1 MNRNTGL
8 KKIYNDEEKNK
19 LETETDYLLTE
30 PIVTVDY
37 ELYKHYLED
46 TDLDEQQKREILEAL
61 WSIITSFVS
70 LGFGVHPLQEI
81 AQLQCGQNDE
91 NNNHPPSK
99 NPNDVDYD
107 EHKNHEEE
115 TVNTANK
122 CDV

>member
-1 MNRNTGL
+1 M
-8 KKIYNDEEKNK
+8 KKIYNNDEETKK
-19 LETETDYLLTE
+19 LKTETDYILTE

-46 TDLDEQQKREILEAL
+46 TDLDEQQKREVLEAL

-115 TVNTANK
+115 IVNTANK

>member
-1 MNRNTGL
+1 M
-8 KKIYNDEEKNK
+8 KKIYNDEETKE
-19 LETETDYLLTE
+19 LETETDYILTE

-91 NNNHPPSK
+91 NNNHPPSE
-99 NPNDVDYD
+99 NPNDVEYD
-107 EHKNHEEE
+107 EHENHEEE
-115 TVNTANK
+115 TTHTANK